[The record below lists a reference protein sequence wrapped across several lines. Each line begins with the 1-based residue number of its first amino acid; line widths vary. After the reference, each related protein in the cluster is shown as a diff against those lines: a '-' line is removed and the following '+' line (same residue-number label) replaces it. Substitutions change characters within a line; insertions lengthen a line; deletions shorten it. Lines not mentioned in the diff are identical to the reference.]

1 MKKKYKIGIIVFV
14 LIIIVSAIHQTKNE
28 KIEVCFDKP
37 TDVGVKACLMFV
49 MQENSPI
56 TAIRSLGNIN

>member
-1 MKKKYKIGIIVFV
+1 VKKKYKIGIIVFV

-37 TDVGVKACLMFV
+37 TDVGVTMCLEWLKLNYLESKV
-49 MQENSPI
+49 
-56 TAIRSLGNIN
+56 